1 MTEKE
6 LYLFSNGT
14 RESVTNKNY
23 TAPVRL
29 WRKLQIN
36 EWIFSCLLFI
46 MSLSIVLGKLYIN
59 YGNIVQLQNNFKYI
73 MSPITMFSNISNVFD
88 LSYTSG
94 VSEFN
99 IKQLTTVNEKFVNT
113 SQYDDVLNVM
123 TSVVKTYGWLIRAA
137 VCGLIMMGFTW
148 FIIYKDSSI
157 PGINPPSPFS
167 PSNRRFPK
175 TSGVQVNYL
184 IGILNGILIFVY
196 MCL

>member
-14 RESVTNKNY
+14 RESVINKNY

-59 YGNIVQLQNNFKYI
+59 Y
-73 MSPITMFSNISNVFD
+73 
-88 LSYTSG
+88 
-94 VSEFN
+94 
-99 IKQLTTVNEKFVNT
+99 
-113 SQYDDVLNVM
+113 
-123 TSVVKTYGWLIRAA
+123 
-137 VCGLIMMGFTW
+137 
-148 FIIYKDSSI
+148 DSSI